1 MTRKA
6 SITPQSHIVNLEV
19 ENALMGTSNLKV
31 VSGSENEVTDPG
43 TEAASNRKGFAGG
56 MWDNME

>member
-6 SITPQSHIVNLEV
+6 YINPQSHIVNLEV
-19 ENALMGTSNLKV
+19 ENALMGTSNVKV
-31 VSGSENEVTDPG
+31 VSENEVTDPG

>member
-6 SITPQSHIVNLEV
+6 YITPQSHIVNIEV
-19 ENALMGTSNLKV
+19 ENALMDTSNLKV

-43 TEAASNRKGFAGG
+43 TEAASNRQGFDGF
-56 MWDNME
+56 MWDNIE

>member
-6 SITPQSHIVNLEV
+6 YITPQSHIVNLEV
-19 ENALMGTSNLKV
+19 ENALMDTSNLKV

-43 TEAASNRKGFAGG
+43 TEAASNRQGFAEGT
-56 MWDNME
+56 WDNME

>member
-6 SITPQSHIVNLEV
+6 YITPQSHIVNIEV
-19 ENALMGTSNLKV
+19 ENALMGTSLNV
-31 VSGSENEVTDPG
+31 VSGDEVTDPG

>member
-6 SITPQSHIVNLEV
+6 YINPQSHIVNLEV
-19 ENALMGTSNLKV
+19 ENALMGTSNFKV
-31 VSGSENEVTDPG
+31 VSGEEVTDPG
-43 TEAASNRKGFAGG
+43 AEAASNRKGFAGG

>member
-6 SITPQSHIVNLEV
+6 YINPQSHIVNLEV
-19 ENALMGTSNLKV
+19 ENALMGTSNLHV
-31 VSGSENEVTDPG
+31 VSGDEVTDPG

>member
-6 SITPQSHIVNLEV
+6 YINPQSHIVNLEV
-19 ENALMGTSNLKV
+19 ENALMGTSNLNV
-31 VSGSENEVTDPG
+31 VSGEKVSDPG

>member
-6 SITPQSHIVNLEV
+6 YINPQSHIVNLEV
-19 ENALMGTSNLKV
+19 ENALMGTSNVKV
-31 VSGSENEVTDPG
+31 VSGEEVSDPG
-43 TEAASNRKGFAGG
+43 TEAAYNRKGFAGG